1 MHINK
6 NFADAN
12 TSICKNILKYLIG
25 LLHGLE
31 TSIVKTLTQTNI
43 ELGFHPCTPRS
54 HRKLRSQISAELQV
68 LHTKFTRF
76 LERNIDQV
84 LKELNYSLGE
94 EEEVEDVKGASSESP
109 LKEMSFTFSW
119 LETM

>member
-25 LLHGLE
+25 LLLGLE
-31 TSIVKTLTQTNI
+31 SSIIKSLTQTNT
-43 ELGFHPCTPRS
+43 ELGFRPCTPKS
-54 HRKLRSQISAELQV
+54 HRKLRSQISAKLQI
-68 LHTKFTRF
+68 LHTKVTRY

-94 EEEVEDVKGASSESP
+94 EDVANVKGA
-109 LKEMSFTFSW
+109 
-119 LETM
+119 